1 MNKFLIL
8 LLLIIIYAIFHKEGF
23 IPLRFRLIKQKED
36 DYKKMWKENNYI
48 QLYNIDIPENIKKFY
63 SYDKDNEMDY
73 SLLKQYNKELPN
85 NIPNDT
91 KCIYSFKSP
100 SASKN
105 INLDIEDPYKRYST
119 QRIKNDK
126 YQFNYFDES
135 PNLNLDFY
143 KQEKLKY
150 SPPYFKYY
158 SYCNLD
164 KNSLPTCSLITCN
177 NEQKHRN
184 TLRLISNENKKIDKG
199 INETKL
205 QMLRRHDLYNDKKFN
220 SESNSY
226 LNKVLRY

>member
-8 LLLIIIYAIFHKEGF
+8 LLLIIIYTIFHKEGF
-23 IPLRFRLIKQKED
+23 IPLRFRPIKQKED

-100 SASKN
+100 STSKN
-105 INLDIEDPYKRYST
+105 INIDIEDPYKRYST
-119 QRIKNDK
+119 QPIKNNK

-135 PNLNLDFY
+135 PNINLDFY

-150 SPPYFKYY
+150 SPPYFNYY

-164 KNSLPTCSLITCN
+164 RDSLPTCSLITCN
-177 NEQKHRN
+177 NEQEHNNK
-184 TLRLISNENKKIDKG
+184 LRLISNNDKKMYKTIYEWHLG
-199 INETKL
+199 IK
-205 QMLRRHDLYNDKKFN
+205 RRHDLYKDTKFN
-220 SESNSY
+220 NQSNSY

>member
-23 IPLRFRLIKQKED
+23 RPIRQRKH
-36 DYKKMWKENNYI
+36 DYEKMWKENNYI
-48 QLYNIDIPENIKKFY
+48 QLHNIDIPENIKKFY

-105 INLDIEDPYKRYST
+105 INIDIEDPYKRYST
-119 QRIKNDK
+119 QPIKNDK

-150 SPPYFKYY
+150 SPPYFNYY

-164 KNSLPTCSLITCN
+164 KNS
-177 NEQKHRN
+177 
-184 TLRLISNENKKIDKG
+184 
-199 INETKL
+199 
-205 QMLRRHDLYNDKKFN
+205 
-220 SESNSY
+220 
-226 LNKVLRY
+226 

>member
-23 IPLRFRLIKQKED
+23 IPFGFRPIKQKEG

-85 NIPNDT
+85 DIPNDT

-105 INLDIEDPYKRYST
+105 INIDIEDPYKRYST
-119 QRIKNDK
+119 QPIKNDK
-126 YQFNYFDES
+126 YQFNYSDES
-135 PNLNLDFY
+135 LNVNLDFY
-143 KQEKLKY
+143 KQEKLEY
-150 SPPYFKYY
+150 SPPYIDSY

-164 KNSLPTCSLITCN
+164 KDSLPTCSLITCN
-177 NEQKHRN
+177 NEQEHSN
-184 TLRLISNENKKIDKG
+184 TLRLISNDNKKRHKG

>member
-8 LLLIIIYAIFHKEGF
+8 LLLIIIYAIFRKEGF
-23 IPLRFRLIKQKED
+23 IPFGFSPIKQKED

-63 SYDKDNEMDY
+63 SYDNDNEMDY

-85 NIPNDT
+85 DIPNDT

-105 INLDIEDPYKRYST
+105 INIDIEDPYKRYST
-119 QRIKNDK
+119 QPIKNNK

-150 SPPYFKYY
+150 SPPYFKNY

-164 KNSLPTCSLITCN
+164 NNSLPSCSLITCN

-184 TLRLISNENKKIDKG
+184 TLRLISNENKKINKG
-199 INETKL
+199 INESKL
-205 QMLRRHDLYNDKKFN
+205 KMLRRQDLYYDKKFN
-220 SESNSY
+220 NQSNSY